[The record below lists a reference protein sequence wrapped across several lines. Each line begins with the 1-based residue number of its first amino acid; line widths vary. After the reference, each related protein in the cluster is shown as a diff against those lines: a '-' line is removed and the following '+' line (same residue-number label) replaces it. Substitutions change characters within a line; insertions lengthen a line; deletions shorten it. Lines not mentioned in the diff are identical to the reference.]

1 MILYTKN
8 TRTMNPNISSMKIE
22 TDTFVC
28 IICFAAFIGYT
39 LGIQHAVTNVIKTQ
53 KTEQQS
59 IKFHKTTQT
68 NLSELAELL
77 TSNNMMV
84 DRNLSNNE
92 VCYNLNTEDS
102 KNENNDR
109 IVEPKVE
116 CEGEGVNFDKYN
128 DNVSDNVSN
137 SFGNINSP
145 EEEYEVVTDSIKKLD
160 TKKKPQYYFGW
171 FDSIF

>member
-1 MILYTKN
+1 
-8 TRTMNPNISSMKIE
+8 MNPNTSNMKME

-53 KTEQQS
+53 NTQQQS
-59 IKFHKTTQT
+59 NKVHKTTQT

-77 TSNNMMV
+77 TLNNMMV
-84 DRNLSNNE
+84 DRNFSNDE
-92 VCYNLNTEDS
+92 VCYKLNTEDS
-102 KNENNDR
+102 KNDS

-116 CEGEGVNFDKYN
+116 CEGQGVNSNKYN

-145 EEEYEVVTDSIKKLD
+145 EEEYEVITDSIKKLNI
-160 TKKKPQYYFGW
+160 KKKYYYFGW

>member
-1 MILYTKN
+1 
-8 TRTMNPNISSMKIE
+8 MNPNISNMKME

-39 LGIQHAVTNVIKTQ
+39 LGIQHALTNVIKTQ
-53 KTEQQS
+53 NTQQS
-59 IKFHKTTQT
+59 NKVHKTTQT

-77 TSNNMMV
+77 TLNNIMV
-84 DRNLSNNE
+84 DRNLSNDE

-102 KNENNDR
+102 KNENDNR
-109 IVEPKVE
+109 FVEPKVE
-116 CEGEGVNFDKYN
+116 CEVEGVNSNKYN

-145 EEEYEVVTDSIKKLD
+145 EEEYEVITDSIKKLNI
-160 TKKKPQYYFGW
+160 KKKYYYFGW

>member
-1 MILYTKN
+1 
-8 TRTMNPNISSMKIE
+8 MNPNISSMKIE
-22 TDTFVC
+22 TDTFVSMLC
-28 IICFAAFIGYT
+28 VAAFIGYM

-59 IKFHKTTQT
+59 IKIHKTTQT

-77 TSNNMMV
+77 TSNNMMIERQLLN
-84 DRNLSNNE
+84 DE
-92 VCYNLNTEDS
+92 VCCNLNIEDS
-102 KNENNDR
+102 KNENNDDT
-109 IVEPKVE
+109 VEPKVE
-116 CEGEGVNFDKYN
+116 CEGEGVNSNKYN
-128 DNVSDNVSN
+128 DNVSDNILN

-160 TKKKPQYYFGW
+160 TKKQPQYYFGW

>member
-1 MILYTKN
+1 
-8 TRTMNPNISSMKIE
+8 MNPNISNMKME

-53 KTEQQS
+53 NTQQS
-59 IKFHKTTQT
+59 NKVHKTTQT

-77 TSNNMMV
+77 TLNNMMV
-84 DRNLSNNE
+84 ERQLLNNE
-92 VCYNLNTEDS
+92 VSYNLNTEDS
-102 KNENNDR
+102 KNDS

-116 CEGEGVNFDKYN
+116 CEGEGVNSNKYN
-128 DNVSDNVSN
+128 DNVSDNVPEN
-137 SFGNINSP
+137 VTNSP
-145 EEEYEVVTDSIKKLD
+145 EEEYEVITDSIKKLNI
-160 TKKKPQYYFGW
+160 KKKYYYFGW

>member
-1 MILYTKN
+1 
-8 TRTMNPNISSMKIE
+8 MNPTLSSMKIE
-22 TDTFVC
+22 TDTFVY
-28 IICFAAFIGYT
+28 IICVAAFIGYT

-53 KTEQQS
+53 NTQQQS
-59 IKFHKTTQT
+59 NKVHKTTQT

-77 TSNNMMV
+77 TLNNMMV
-84 DRNLSNNE
+84 DRNFSNDE
-92 VCYNLNTEDS
+92 VCYKLNTEDS
-102 KNENNDR
+102 KNDS

-116 CEGEGVNFDKYN
+116 CEGQGVNSNKYN

-145 EEEYEVVTDSIKKLD
+145 EEEYEVITDSIKKLNI
-160 TKKKPQYYFGW
+160 KKKYYYFGW

>member
-1 MILYTKN
+1 
-8 TRTMNPNISSMKIE
+8 MNPNTSNMKME

-53 KTEQQS
+53 NTQQQS
-59 IKFHKTTQT
+59 NKVHKTTQT

-77 TSNNMMV
+77 TLNNMMV
-84 DRNLSNNE
+84 DRNFSNDE
-92 VCYNLNTEDS
+92 VCYKLNTEDS
-102 KNENNDR
+102 KNDS

-116 CEGEGVNFDKYN
+116 CEGQGVNSNKYN

-145 EEEYEVVTDSIKKLD
+145 EEEYEVITDSIKKLNI
-160 TKKKPQYYFGW
+160 KKKYYYIGW

>member
-1 MILYTKN
+1 
-8 TRTMNPNISSMKIE
+8 MNPNTSNMKME

-53 KTEQQS
+53 NTQQS
-59 IKFHKTTQT
+59 NKVDKTTQT

-77 TSNNMMV
+77 TLNNMMV
-84 DRNLSNNE
+84 DRNLLNDE
-92 VCYNLNTEDS
+92 VCYNFNIEDS
-102 KNENNDR
+102 KNENNAR
-109 IVEPKVE
+109 LLEPKVE
-116 CEGEGVNFDKYN
+116 CEVEGVNSNKYN

-145 EEEYEVVTDSIKKLD
+145 EEEYEVITDSIKKLNI
-160 TKKKPQYYFGW
+160 KKKYYYFGW

>member
-1 MILYTKN
+1 
-8 TRTMNPNISSMKIE
+8 MNPNISSMKIE

-59 IKFHKTTQT
+59 NKLHKTTQT
-68 NLSELAELL
+68 NLSELAEIL
-77 TSNNMMV
+77 TSNNMMIE
-84 DRNLSNNE
+84 RHLSNDE

-102 KNENNDR
+102 KNDS

-116 CEGEGVNFDKYN
+116 CEVEGVNSNKYN

-160 TKKKPQYYFGW
+160 TKKQPQYYFGW

>member
-1 MILYTKN
+1 
-8 TRTMNPNISSMKIE
+8 MNPNISNMKME

-39 LGIQHAVTNVIKTQ
+39 LGIQHALTNVIKTQ
-53 KTEQQS
+53 NTQQS
-59 IKFHKTTQT
+59 NKVHKTTQT
-68 NLSELAELL
+68 NLSELAVLL

-84 DRNLSNNE
+84 ERQLLNNE
-92 VCYNLNTEDS
+92 VSYNLNTEDS
-102 KNENNDR
+102 KNDT

-116 CEGEGVNFDKYN
+116 CEGEGVNSNKYN

-160 TKKKPQYYFGW
+160 TKKQHQYYFGW

>member
-1 MILYTKN
+1 
-8 TRTMNPNISSMKIE
+8 MNPNISNMKME

-39 LGIQHAVTNVIKTQ
+39 LGIQHALTNVIKTQ
-53 KTEQQS
+53 NTQQS
-59 IKFHKTTQT
+59 NKVHKTTQT

-77 TSNNMMV
+77 TLNNMMV
-84 DRNLSNNE
+84 DRNLSNDE
-92 VCYNLNTEDS
+92 VSYNLNTEDS
-102 KNENNDR
+102 KNDT

-116 CEGEGVNFDKYN
+116 CEGEGVNSNKYN

-160 TKKKPQYYFGW
+160 TKKQHQYYFGW

>member
-1 MILYTKN
+1 
-8 TRTMNPNISSMKIE
+8 MNPNISSMKIE
-22 TDTFVC
+22 TDTFVS
-28 IICFAAFIGYT
+28 IICVAAFIGYM
-39 LGIQHAVTNVIKTQ
+39 LGIQHAVNNVIKTQ

-84 DRNLSNNE
+84 ERQLSNDE
-92 VCYNLNTEDS
+92 VCYNVNIEDS
-102 KNENNDR
+102 KNENNDDL
-109 IVEPKVE
+109 VKPKVE
-116 CEGEGVNFDKYN
+116 CEGEEVNSNKYN
-128 DNVSDNVSN
+128 DNVSENVSN

-160 TKKKPQYYFGW
+160 TKKQPQYYFGW

>member
-1 MILYTKN
+1 
-8 TRTMNPNISSMKIE
+8 MNPNTSNMKME

-53 KTEQQS
+53 HTQQQS
-59 IKFHKTTQT
+59 NKVHKTTQT

-77 TSNNMMV
+77 TLNNMMV
-84 DRNLSNNE
+84 DRNLSNDE

-102 KNENNDR
+102 KNDS

-116 CEGEGVNFDKYN
+116 CEGEGVNSNKYN

-160 TKKKPQYYFGW
+160 TKKQPQYYFGW

>member
-1 MILYTKN
+1 
-8 TRTMNPNISSMKIE
+8 MNPNISNMKME

-39 LGIQHAVTNVIKTQ
+39 LGIQHALTNVIKTQ
-53 KTEQQS
+53 NTQQS
-59 IKFHKTTQT
+59 NKVHKTTQT

-77 TSNNMMV
+77 TLNNMMV
-84 DRNLSNNE
+84 DRNLSNDE
-92 VCYNLNTEDS
+92 VSYNLNTEDS
-102 KNENNDR
+102 KNDT

-116 CEGEGVNFDKYN
+116 CEGEGVNSNKYN

-145 EEEYEVVTDSIKKLD
+145 EEEYEVITDSIKKLNI
-160 TKKKPQYYFGW
+160 KKKYYYFGW

>member
-1 MILYTKN
+1 
-8 TRTMNPNISSMKIE
+8 MNPNISSMKIE
-22 TDTFVC
+22 TDTFVS
-28 IICFAAFIGYT
+28 IICVAAFIGYM
-39 LGIQHAVTNVIKTQ
+39 LGIQHAVNNVIKTQ

-84 DRNLSNNE
+84 ERQLSNDE
-92 VCYNLNTEDS
+92 VCYNLNIEDS
-102 KNENNDR
+102 KNENNDDL
-109 IVEPKVE
+109 VEPKVE
-116 CEGEGVNFDKYN
+116 CEGEEVNSNKYN
-128 DNVSDNVSN
+128 DNVTENISN

-160 TKKKPQYYFGW
+160 TKKQHQYYFGW

>member
-1 MILYTKN
+1 
-8 TRTMNPNISSMKIE
+8 MNPNTSNMKME

-53 KTEQQS
+53 NTQQQS
-59 IKFHKTTQT
+59 NKVHKTTQT

-77 TSNNMMV
+77 TLNNMMV
-84 DRNLSNNE
+84 DRNFSNDE
-92 VCYNLNTEDS
+92 VCYKLNTEDS
-102 KNENNDR
+102 KNDS

-116 CEGEGVNFDKYN
+116 CEVEGVNSNKYN

-145 EEEYEVVTDSIKKLD
+145 EEEYEVITDSIKKLNI
-160 TKKKPQYYFGW
+160 KKKYYYFGW

>member
-1 MILYTKN
+1 
-8 TRTMNPNISSMKIE
+8 MNPNISNMKME

-53 KTEQQS
+53 NTQQQS
-59 IKFHKTTQT
+59 NKVHKTTQT

-77 TSNNMMV
+77 TLNNMMV
-84 DRNLSNNE
+84 DRNLSNDE
-92 VCYNLNTEDS
+92 VSYNLNTEDS
-102 KNENNDR
+102 KNDT

-116 CEGEGVNFDKYN
+116 CEVEGVNSNKYN

-145 EEEYEVVTDSIKKLD
+145 EEEYEVITDSIKKLNI
-160 TKKKPQYYFGW
+160 KKKYYYFGW

>member
-1 MILYTKN
+1 
-8 TRTMNPNISSMKIE
+8 MNPNISNMKME

-39 LGIQHAVTNVIKTQ
+39 LGIQHALTNVIKTQ
-53 KTEQQS
+53 NTQQS
-59 IKFHKTTQT
+59 NKVHKTTQT
-68 NLSELAELL
+68 NLSELAVLL

-84 DRNLSNNE
+84 ERQLLNND
-92 VCYNLNTEDS
+92 VSYNLNTEDS
-102 KNENNDR
+102 KNYT

-116 CEGEGVNFDKYN
+116 CEGEGVNSNKYN

-160 TKKKPQYYFGW
+160 TKKQHQYYFGW

>member
-59 IKFHKTTQT
+59 NKVHKTTQT

-116 CEGEGVNFDKYN
+116 CEGEGVNSDKYN

-160 TKKKPQYYFGW
+160 TKKQPQYYFGW

>member
-1 MILYTKN
+1 
-8 TRTMNPNISSMKIE
+8 MNPNISNMKME

-53 KTEQQS
+53 HTQQQS
-59 IKFHKTTQT
+59 NKVHKTTQT

-84 DRNLSNNE
+84 ERQLLNNE
-92 VCYNLNTEDS
+92 VSYNLNTEDS
-102 KNENNDR
+102 KNDS

-116 CEGEGVNFDKYN
+116 CEGEGVNSNKYN
-128 DNVSDNVSN
+128 DNVSDNVPENVPENVANRS
-137 SFGNINSP
+137 GGINNP
-145 EEEYEVVTDSIKKLD
+145 EEEYEVITGSIKKLD
-160 TKKKPQYYFGW
+160 IKKQPQYYFGW

>member
-1 MILYTKN
+1 
-8 TRTMNPNISSMKIE
+8 MNPNTSNMKME

-53 KTEQQS
+53 NTQQQS
-59 IKFHKTTQT
+59 NKVHKTTQT

-77 TSNNMMV
+77 TLNNMMV
-84 DRNLSNNE
+84 DRNFSNDE
-92 VCYNLNTEDS
+92 VCYKLNTEDS
-102 KNENNDR
+102 KNDS

-116 CEGEGVNFDKYN
+116 CEGQGVNSNKYN

-160 TKKKPQYYFGW
+160 TKKQPQYYFGW

>member
-1 MILYTKN
+1 
-8 TRTMNPNISSMKIE
+8 MNPNISNMKME

-53 KTEQQS
+53 NTQQS
-59 IKFHKTTQT
+59 NKVHKTTQT

-77 TSNNMMV
+77 TLNNMMV

-92 VCYNLNTEDS
+92 VCYNLNIEDS
-102 KNENNDR
+102 KNENNDDL
-109 IVEPKVE
+109 VEPKVE
-116 CEGEGVNFDKYN
+116 CEGQGVNSNKYN

-160 TKKKPQYYFGW
+160 TKKQPQYYFGW

>member
-1 MILYTKN
+1 
-8 TRTMNPNISSMKIE
+8 MNPNLSSMKIE
-22 TDTFVC
+22 TDTFVS
-28 IICFAAFIGYT
+28 IICVAAFIGYM
-39 LGIQHAVTNVIKTQ
+39 LGIQHRVINVIKTQ
-53 KTEQQS
+53 HTQQQS
-59 IKFHKTTQT
+59 NKVHKTTQT

-77 TSNNMMV
+77 TLNNMMV
-84 DRNLSNNE
+84 DRNLSNDE

-102 KNENNDR
+102 KNDS

-116 CEGEGVNFDKYN
+116 CEVEGVNSNKYN

-145 EEEYEVVTDSIKKLD
+145 EEEYEVITDSIKKLNI
-160 TKKKPQYYFGW
+160 KKKYYYFGW

>member
-1 MILYTKN
+1 
-8 TRTMNPNISSMKIE
+8 MNPNISNMKME

-53 KTEQQS
+53 NTQQTN
-59 IKFHKTTQT
+59 KVHKTTQT

-77 TSNNMMV
+77 TLNNMMV
-84 DRNLSNNE
+84 DRNLSNDE

-102 KNENNDR
+102 KNENNDDL
-109 IVEPKVE
+109 VEPKVE
-116 CEGEGVNFDKYN
+116 CEGQGVNSNKYN

-145 EEEYEVVTDSIKKLD
+145 EEEYEVITDSIKKLNI
-160 TKKKPQYYFGW
+160 KKKYYYFGW

>member
-1 MILYTKN
+1 
-8 TRTMNPNISSMKIE
+8 MNPNISSMKIE
-22 TDTFVC
+22 TDTFVS
-28 IICFAAFIGYT
+28 IICVAAFIGYM

-77 TSNNMMV
+77 TSNNMMIE
-84 DRNLSNNE
+84 RHLSNDE
-92 VCYNLNTEDS
+92 VCYKLNTAEDS
-102 KNENNDR
+102 KNENDHR

-116 CEGEGVNFDKYN
+116 CEGEGVNSNKYKYN
-128 DNVSDNVSN
+128 DNVSENVSS

-145 EEEYEVVTDSIKKLD
+145 EEEYEVITDSIKKLNI
-160 TKKKPQYYFGW
+160 KKKYYYFGW

>member
-1 MILYTKN
+1 M
-8 TRTMNPNISSMKIE
+8 E

-53 KTEQQS
+53 NTQQS
-59 IKFHKTTQT
+59 NKVHKTTQT

-77 TSNNMMV
+77 TLNNMMV
-84 DRNLSNNE
+84 ERQLLNNE
-92 VCYNLNTEDS
+92 VSYNLNTEDS
-102 KNENNDR
+102 KNDS

-116 CEGEGVNFDKYN
+116 CEGEGVNSNKYN
-128 DNVSDNVSN
+128 DNVSDNVPEN
-137 SFGNINSP
+137 VTNSP
-145 EEEYEVVTDSIKKLD
+145 EEEYEVITDSIKKLNI
-160 TKKKPQYYFGW
+160 KKKYYYFGW

>member
-1 MILYTKN
+1 
-8 TRTMNPNISSMKIE
+8 MNPNISNMKME

-39 LGIQHAVTNVIKTQ
+39 LGIQHALTNVIKTQ
-53 KTEQQS
+53 NTQQS
-59 IKFHKTTQT
+59 NKVHKTTQT

-77 TSNNMMV
+77 TLNNMMV
-84 DRNLSNNE
+84 DRNLSNDE
-92 VCYNLNTEDS
+92 VSYNLNTEDS
-102 KNENNDR
+102 KNDT

-116 CEGEGVNFDKYN
+116 CEGEGVNSNKYN

-160 TKKKPQYYFGW
+160 TKKQPQYYFGW

>member
-1 MILYTKN
+1 
-8 TRTMNPNISSMKIE
+8 MNPNISSMKIE
-22 TDTFVC
+22 TDTFVS
-28 IICFAAFIGYT
+28 IICVAAFIGYM
-39 LGIQHAVTNVIKTQ
+39 LGIQHGVINVIKTQ

-84 DRNLSNNE
+84 ERQLSNNEE
-92 VCYNLNTEDS
+92 VCYNLNIEDS
-102 KNENNDR
+102 KNENIDR
-109 IVEPKVE
+109 LVEPKVE
-116 CEGEGVNFDKYN
+116 CEEVNSNKYN
-128 DNVSDNVSN
+128 DNVSENVSN

-160 TKKKPQYYFGW
+160 TKKQPQYYFGW

>member
-1 MILYTKN
+1 
-8 TRTMNPNISSMKIE
+8 MNPNISNMKME

-53 KTEQQS
+53 NTQQQS
-59 IKFHKTTQT
+59 NKVHKTTQT

-77 TSNNMMV
+77 TLNNMMV
-84 DRNLSNNE
+84 DRNFSNDE
-92 VCYNLNTEDS
+92 VCYKLNTEDS
-102 KNENNDR
+102 KNENNAR
-109 IVEPKVE
+109 LVEPKVE
-116 CEGEGVNFDKYN
+116 CEVEGVNSNKYN

-160 TKKKPQYYFGW
+160 TKKQPQYYFGW

>member
-1 MILYTKN
+1 
-8 TRTMNPNISSMKIE
+8 MNPNTSNMKME

-53 KTEQQS
+53 HTQQQS
-59 IKFHKTTQT
+59 NKVHKTTQT

-77 TSNNMMV
+77 TLNNMMV
-84 DRNLSNNE
+84 DRNLSNDE

-102 KNENNDR
+102 KNDS

-116 CEGEGVNFDKYN
+116 CEVEGVNSNKYN

-145 EEEYEVVTDSIKKLD
+145 EEEYEVITDSIKKLNI
-160 TKKKPQYYFGW
+160 KKKYYYFGW